1 MSESQP
7 LRPETLAL
15 DALIRETVDH
25 VKQSAGTRPA
35 DTMLFLGNRHQS
47 YPTLV
52 ITDPVLEPVDKLV
65 WMVIMLQVQD
75 HTAPTVFPGYGTIG
89 RMANVGS
96 RSTIARAIAILRIT
110 RWLTLCARVRKDS
123 GQFCSNLY
131 ALHDE
136 PLPLADAFH
145 LDTNYMTFL
154 DSSTVHGHA
163 RVRTVAR
170 GLLESMDENIK
181 SGQAVG
187 AQEHPISRRLE
198 NSPATE
204 PDKPKRFFDFTQ
216 EAIAE
221 LQAPSSGDPEPRSG
235 HDQNLDMDRVRI
247 SNSGCS
253 SSYIYKTTTTTPG
266 VSKFDITGEGGN
278 ALIYPG
284 RLLGD
289 QLDVANRY
297 LAILEPADRQSV
309 LDELEGRFQ
318 AEAQGMSPLYD
329 ELRFLHALCRAVK
342 SGSFEANL
350 GIKVRSQRIKREQE
364 ACAQARKATGVQVD
378 GEETQEH
385 NRELARKS
393 MAKMREVLGCRG
405 RAQPQ
410 DEEDS

>member
-1 MSESQP
+1 MSESKP

-25 VKQSAGTRPA
+25 IKQSAGSKPA

-75 HTAPTVFPGYGTIG
+75 HATRTVFPGYGTIG
-89 RMANVGS
+89 KMANVAS

-123 GQFCSNLY
+123 GRFCSNLY

-163 RVRTVAR
+163 RVRAVAR
-170 GLLESMDENIK
+170 GLLDSMDENIK
-181 SGQAVG
+181 AGQAVG
-187 AQEHPISRRLE
+187 SQEHLIIRRLE
-198 NSPATE
+198 NLPATK
-204 PDKPKRFFDFTQ
+204 PKKPKRFFDFTQ
-216 EAIAE
+216 EAIAD
-221 LQAPSSGDPEPRSG
+221 LQTPLSSDPKPRSG

-266 VSKFDITGEGGN
+266 MSKFDITGEEGLS
-278 ALIYPG
+278 LIYPG

-297 LAILEPADRQSV
+297 LANLEPLDRQPV

-350 GIKVRSQRIKREQE
+350 GIKVRSQRQKREHE
-364 ACAQARKATGVQVD
+364 ARAQVHKATEVQAD
-378 GEETQEH
+378 SEETQEH
-385 NRELARKS
+385 SRELARNNV
-393 MAKMREVLGCRG
+393 AKMREVLGSRG

-410 DEEDS
+410 DEED

>member
-1 MSESQP
+1 MSDSQP

-25 VKQSAGTRPA
+25 VKQSAGSRPA

-75 HTAPTVFPGYGTIG
+75 HAARTVFPGYGTIS
-89 RMANVGS
+89 RMANVAS

-110 RWLTLCARVRKDS
+110 RWLTLCARVRNDS
-123 GQFCSNLY
+123 GRFCSNLY

-145 LDTNYMTFL
+145 LDTSYMTFL
-154 DSSTVHGHA
+154 DGSTVHGHA
-163 RVRTVAR
+163 RVRAVAR
-170 GLLESMDENIK
+170 GLLDSMDENIQ
-181 SGQAVG
+181 SGNAVG

-198 NSPATE
+198 SLPATD
-204 PDKPKRFFDFTQ
+204 PKKPKRFFDFTQ
-216 EAIAE
+216 EVIAD
-221 LQAPSSGDPEPRSG
+221 LKNPSSGDPESRSG
-235 HDQNLDMDRVRI
+235 HDQNMDMDRVRN
-247 SNSGCS
+247 SNSGCN

-266 VSKFDITGEGGN
+266 VSKFDITGEEGL
-278 ALIYPG
+278 ALIYPR

-297 LAILEPADRQSV
+297 LVTLEPADRQPV

-342 SGSFEANL
+342 CGSFEANL
-350 GIKVRSQRIKREQE
+350 GIKVRTQRLKREEHARAQVHK
-364 ACAQARKATGVQVD
+364 ATDAQAES
-378 GEETQEH
+378 EETEEH
-385 NRELARKS
+385 SQHLARKS
-393 MAKMREVLGCRG
+393 ITEMRKVLGCRG
-405 RAQPQ
+405 RAQLP
-410 DEEDS
+410 DKED